1 LSGGK
6 MVLKNF
12 KWLMNFIAVIV
23 VVVFAYGLL
32 TMKEKRGPIEN
43 TGAIHKLYPT
53 TDTDGLR
60 P

>member
-1 LSGGK
+1 